1 MQSCVC
7 PHQTITKKQK
17 TKPAHHLF
25 QNISNN
31 TLFKYKLKD
40 LFFILT
46 YKYSLY
52 RSMTYHAWPID
63 LRYVI
68 QIENN
73 VIRLL

>member
-40 LFFILT
+40 LFF
-46 YKYSLY
+46 YFN
-52 RSMTYHAWPID
+52 
-63 LRYVI
+63 I
-68 QIENN
+68 QIFSLQKHD
-73 VIRLL
+73 ISCMAY